1 MPAVAQSSD
10 VKNTAAQKKAPAH
23 PSGDTRFELLDKT
36 LKRLRYQQ
44 DTLIEVLHSAQDIFG
59 FVREDVLMYVAKA
72 LELPPSRVYGVATF
86 YHLFSFKPKGEHSC
100 TVCLG
105 TACYVGGASAIAGK
119 LEETYGIALEQ
130 TTPDGKLSLSSARCL
145 GSCGLAPVMIV
156 DGEILGKATPESVLE
171 KLRARLTSSEVSHA
185 SS

>member
-1 MPAVAQSSD
+1 MFLWGQTMPSVAQTKEN
-10 VKNTAAQKKAPAH
+10 VH

-44 DTLIEVLHSAQDIFG
+44 DTLIEVLHSSQDIFG
-59 FVREDVLMYVAKA
+59 FLREDVLTYIAKA
-72 LELPPSRVYGVATF
+72 LKLPPSRVYGVATF
-86 YHLFSFKPKGEHSC
+86 YHLFSFTPKGEHSC

-119 LEETYGIALEQ
+119 LQKTFGVALEQ

-156 DGEILGKATPESVLE
+156 DGEILGKATPESVLT
-171 KLRARLTSSEVSHA
+171 KLQARLSGGEVSHA

>member
-100 TVCLG
+100 TVFGYSLLCWWCLSHCRKTRG
-105 TACYVGGASAIAGK
+105 NLWHC
-119 LEETYGIALEQ
+119 
-130 TTPDGKLSLSSARCL
+130 P
-145 GSCGLAPVMIV
+145 
-156 DGEILGKATPESVLE
+156 
-171 KLRARLTSSEVSHA
+171 RADHT
-185 SS
+185 

>member
-171 KLRARLTSSEVSHA
+171 KLRARLTLSEVSYA